1 MAKRPKIPSWDEMN
15 QGSNIIP
22 KRNTNIPTYDEVMFG
37 RLVEER
43 TARNEGSTDN
53 WDVTIPNDIKD
64 ANELEID
71 SIGSDTIVAPT
82 TNPKRPRALTVGY
95 NPNTRTL
102 VVVFRDNTWWQYND
116 VPVHMWIGLRD
127 SASTGEFL
135 RAEGLDTWPDM
146 GPANMDALS
155 AGVKAQMSESAQT
168 ANNIQKVKS
177 TLNNIT
183 NLRSFTA
190 EELFKDYL

>member
-1 MAKRPKIPSWDEMN
+1 MAKRTKLPEWDDLY
-15 QGSNIIP
+15 GTSN
-22 KRNTNIPTYDEVMFG
+22 KTLGRDVTSATYDETMFG
-37 RLVEER
+37 RQVEAR
-43 TARNEGSTDN
+43 TARNEDFAGE

-64 ANELEID
+64 ANEAELD
-71 SIGSDTIVAPT
+71 SVGSELVVAPT
-82 TNPKRPRALTVGY
+82 TNPKMPRALTVGY

-135 RAEGLDTWPDM
+135 RTEGLDTWPDM
-146 GPANMDALS
+146 GPADMDALS
-155 AGVKAQMSESAQT
+155 AGVKAQMSESAQK
-168 ANNIQKVKS
+168 ANDIQQGNNTLSNLLNIQ
-177 TLNNIT
+177 
-183 NLRSFTA
+183 SFTS